1 MTIQCVYPINF
12 RKPFTFKPTQQLS
25 QQHLS
30 FAPGEGKLPEN
41 ILSSEKWDALAF
53 AMKYPDGKN
62 NLHQKT
68 EVILIN
74 TISTL
79 FCSTFKKQRFKIQKG
94 SHLHQQLI
102 LGRNNGKKHQSVHQ
116 EREKSKLC
124 RNRGKHLCFRRWVLS
139 V

>member
-1 MTIQCVYPINF
+1 MTIQCVYAINF

-30 FAPGEGKLPEN
+30 LAPGEGKLPEN

-68 EVILIN
+68 EVILLYQHYFVQRLRNKDSRFRKDLIC
-74 TISTL
+74 ISSLYWEETMA
-79 FCSTFKKQRFKIQKG
+79 
-94 SHLHQQLI
+94 
-102 LGRNNGKKHQSVHQ
+102 KKHQSVHQ
-116 EREKSKLC
+116 KREKSKLC
-124 RNRGKHLCFRRWVLS
+124 WNRGKHLCFRGWVLS

>member
-68 EVILIN
+68 EVILLYQHYFVQRLRNKDSRFRKDLIC
-74 TISTL
+74 ISSLYQEETMA
-79 FCSTFKKQRFKIQKG
+79 
-94 SHLHQQLI
+94 
-102 LGRNNGKKHQSVHQ
+102 KKHQSVHQ
-116 EREKSKLC
+116 VREKSKLC
-124 RNRGKHLCFRRWVLS
+124 WNRGKHLCFRGWVLS